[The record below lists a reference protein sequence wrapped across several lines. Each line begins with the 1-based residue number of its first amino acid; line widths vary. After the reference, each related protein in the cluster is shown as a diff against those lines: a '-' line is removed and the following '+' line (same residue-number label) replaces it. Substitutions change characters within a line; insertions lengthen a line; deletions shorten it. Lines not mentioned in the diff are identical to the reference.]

1 MKALFTL
8 LLTLTLF
15 TTACTSTPPPE
26 HLRMGLETAP
36 AMLDPRFATDAAS
49 ARVNRLLFERLVD
62 FDTQQRPRPSLATWE
77 LLSPTRYRFQLVD
90 TLADNPNARLFSNG
104 QRLTAQDVKA
114 TYDFILEPRNASPH
128 RGSLQGIQNIS
139 VENENTVIFDL
150 KQADLL
156 FPARLVIGII
166 PAQVA
171 ANFNQAPIGSGAL
184 QFARWQNP
192 TQLVL
197 QRRIDKQLIEFIEV
211 KDPVVRVLKLL
222 RAEVDILQ
230 NDLPPEL
237 VAWLA
242 QKNEVLVLRKAGA
255 DFSYLGFNLQDV
267 ATGKLAVRQAIAKGI
282 QRQDL
287 IHYVLGDAAQEANA
301 LLPPHHWAGNPNL
314 TRYEYQPEQARQ
326 LLASAG
332 YTAENPLILNYKTS
346 TNPVRVRLAT
356 VIQHQLQAIGIQVQL
371 RTYDWGT
378 FYADIKA
385 GRFQMFSLAWV
396 GIKNPDIFRYA
407 LHSQSIPPNGANR
420 GRWQDNTTD
429 SLIEQA
435 EHADTLEKQAEFYR
449 QLQAHLL
456 EQLPYVPL
464 WYENQVLVTRKAVQG
479 YVMSNDG
486 NFDGLKQAWLQK

>member
-1 MKALFTL
+1 MNPLFALLFA
-8 LLTLTLF
+8 LTIL
-15 TTACTSTPPPE
+15 TACSSPPPPAT

-62 FDTQQRPRPSLATWE
+62 FDAQQRPRPALATWE
-77 LLSPTRYRFQLVD
+77 LLSPTRYRFHLVD
-90 TLADNPNARLFSNG
+90 TLKDNPNARQFSNG
-104 QRLTAQDVKA
+104 RRLTAYDVKA

-128 RGSLQGIQNIS
+128 RGSLQGIQNII
-139 VENENTVIFDL
+139 VENDDSLIFEL

-171 ANFNQAPIGSGAL
+171 VNFNQQPIGSGAL
-184 QFARWQNP
+184 QFVRWQNP

-197 QRRIDKQLIEFIEV
+197 QRRADKQLIEFIEV

-222 RAEVDILQ
+222 RAEVDVLQ

-242 QKNEVLVLRKAGA
+242 QKNEVLVLRKNGA

-282 QRQDL
+282 NRQDL
-287 IHYVLGDAAQEANA
+287 IHYVLGDAAQAANA

-314 TRYEYQPEQARQ
+314 TSYDYQPEQARQ

-332 YTAENPLILNYKTS
+332 YTAEKPLILNYKTS
-346 TNPVRVRLAT
+346 TNPLRVRLAT
-356 VIQHQLQAIGIQVQL
+356 VIQHQLQAVGIQVQL

-407 LHSQSIPPNGANR
+407 LHSQAVPPDGANR
-420 GRWQDNTTD
+420 GRWQDATTD
-429 SLIEQA
+429 KLIEQA
-435 EHADTLEKQAEFYR
+435 EQADSLEKQAEFYR

-464 WYENQVLVTRKAVQG
+464 WYENQILVARKAVQG